1 MIDHQPAGATMAVE
15 KTLTVRDYLEPR
27 FAAAAGSRLAGTARK
42 GLTSFRQVLSGEA
55 PKQSDGAAAGMN
67 IADYLKNPVLRTQT
81 ARLPRM
87 GAVASSAAAGP
98 RSSDIA
104 EEAKAAPRL
113 QPTVSGRSAAGS
125 SSRSGTPSA
134 RSTLQDFRSESSGG
148 HPVETAVQKAAAKY
162 NLSPELIR
170 SVIRAESNFQADA
183 VSPAGARGLMQLMP
197 ETARELGVTNSFDVQ
212 QNVDGGARYLRQM
225 LDRFG
230 GDVKRALAAYNAGPG
245 AVEQY
250 DGDVPFNETR
260 QYVKRVL
267 RYAGL
272 KA

>member
-1 MIDHQPAGATMAVE
+1 
-15 KTLTVRDYLEPR
+15 
-27 FAAAAGSRLAGTARK
+27 
-42 GLTSFRQVLSGEA
+42 
-55 PKQSDGAAAGMN
+55 
-67 IADYLKNPVLRTQT
+67 
-81 ARLPRM
+81 
-87 GAVASSAAAGP
+87 
-98 RSSDIA
+98 
-104 EEAKAAPRL
+104 
-113 QPTVSGRSAAGS
+113 VSGRSAAGS

>member
-55 PKQSDGAAAGMN
+55 PRQSDGAAAGMN

-87 GAVASSAAAGP
+87 SAVASSAAAGP

-104 EEAKAAPRL
+104 DEAKAASRL
-113 QPTVSGRSAAGS
+113 QPTVSGRS
-125 SSRSGTPSA
+125 GTRSA

-197 ETARELGVTNSFDVQ
+197 ETAKELGVTNSFDVQ

-230 GDVKRALAAYNAGPG
+230 GDLKRALAAYNAGPG

-250 DGDVPFNETR
+250 DGDVPFSETR
-260 QYVKRVL
+260 QYVQRVL

>member
-1 MIDHQPAGATMAVE
+1 MPIE
-15 KTLTVRDYLEPR
+15 KSLTLRDYLEPR
-27 FAAAAGSRLAGTARK
+27 FAAAAGSRMAGTARK
-42 GLTSFRQVLSGEA
+42 GLESFQQML
-55 PKQSDGAAAGMN
+55 KSDSSKPTEDAAAGMK

-81 ARLPRM
+81 TRLPRAVSVVGSAAVGPRSTDTKEDAKSVPRNQPA
-87 GAVASSAAAGP
+87 GAGRPVRSMALGAAGP
-98 RSSDIA
+98 
-104 EEAKAAPRL
+104 L
-113 QPTVSGRSAAGS
+113 
-125 SSRSGTPSA
+125 SR
-134 RSTLQDFRSESSGG
+134 RTLQDVRPENGAG
-148 HPVETAVQKAAAKY
+148 HPVETSVQKAAAKY
-162 NLSPELIR
+162 NLPAELIR

-197 ETARELGVTNSFDVQ
+197 ETARELGVTNLFDVQ
-212 QNVDGGARYLRQM
+212 QNIDGGARYLRQM

-250 DGDVPFNETR
+250 GGEVPFNETR
-260 QYVKRVL
+260 QYVQRVL